1 MRAWWVLGAILVL
14 ALALRLWH
22 LDHGLPYAYNADEE
36 LHFVPV
42 AVKMFGG
49 SLNPRYFENPPALTY
64 LLSWSSSCASASA
77 VTSSRSSAP
86 IPRPPTSPRA
96 SSSR

>member
-1 MRAWWVLGAILVL
+1 MRAWWVLGAIVVL

-64 LLSWSSSCASASA
+64 LLFLVFKLRFGFGA
-77 VTSSRSSAP
+77 
-86 IPRPPTSPRA
+86 
-96 SSSR
+96 

>member
-1 MRAWWVLGAILVL
+1 MRAWWVLGAIVVL

-49 SLNPRYFENPPALTY
+49 LAQPAL
-64 LLSWSSSCASASA
+64 LREPARADLPA
-77 VTSSRSSAP
+77 VPGVQAALRL
-86 IPRPPTSPRA
+86 RP
-96 SSSR
+96 

>member
-1 MRAWWVLGAILVL
+1 
-14 ALALRLWH
+14 
-22 LDHGLPYAYNADEE
+22 
-36 LHFVPV
+36 
-42 AVKMFGG
+42 MFGG

-64 LLSWSSSCASASA
+64 LLFLVFKLRFGFGRDLIAQFA
-77 VTSSRSSAP
+77 R